1 MAEFNVAQCLMND
14 GGFSTDE
21 MQDILAEA
29 EADESVLVKYLSD
42 EVEIDSR
49 PVKTAVMRAAGERD
63 QDRLDIYAEYV
74 ELLLDSLQSMA
85 GTQAVISPVSIA
97 DMAWE
102 PNHGASQAIKCVLG
116 FVPGVIA
123 ADDVFLELARRYSQE
138 ELPEIDE
145 LAVDSVEEFLNVVNG
160 LFTIQLAKEKIT
172 AELGLP
178 ASGVNVQPAGKNQLR
193 LRAITAFGSF
203 EVVLSAEEF
212 VPGK

>member
-49 PVKTAVMRAAGERD
+49 PVKTAVMRAAGEGA

-102 PNHGASQAIKCVLG
+102 PNHGASQAIKGVLG

-203 EVVLSAEEF
+203 EVVLSVEEF